1 MVFGIG
7 WIESDG
13 ELVLIDGADV
23 PSLSG
28 ILYGELEVKPRN
40 RARDEPRGVMW

>member
-7 WIESDG
+7 RVESDG

-23 PSLSG
+23 PSLPE
-28 ILYGELEVKPRN
+28 IMHGELEVKMRIVG
-40 RARDEPRGVMW
+40 D